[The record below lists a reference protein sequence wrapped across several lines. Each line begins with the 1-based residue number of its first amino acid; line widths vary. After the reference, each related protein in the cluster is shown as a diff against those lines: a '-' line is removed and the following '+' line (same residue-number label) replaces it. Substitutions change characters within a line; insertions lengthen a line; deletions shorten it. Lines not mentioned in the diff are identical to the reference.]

1 MIYFI
6 VPQRL
11 FLFSVISQV
20 SCENNPVFVITI
32 ILIYD
37 FVQILAYLLLTN
49 CFHQLEILTFSSKY
63 SYSQYR

>member
-1 MIYFI
+1 M
-6 VPQRL
+6 
-11 FLFSVISQV
+11 FSVISQV

-63 SYSQYR
+63 R